1 MMNQEEYIIIV
12 IIIITIIII
21 IIIIIIITEINNKQ
35 IYDSEDIDIVMYT
48 YNLIEYTAAY

>member
-1 MMNQEEYIIIV
+1 MNQEEYIIIV

>member
-1 MMNQEEYIIIV
+1 MNQEEYIIIV
-12 IIIITIIII
+12 IIIITIII